1 MKKQVRQVIVTVSLL
16 IAILLLGGCGM
27 SYGFHYSTNHLD
39 RDDAQDFNI
48 EKVEVEPITQIDIHS
63 KVAEVELISSD
74 KFYVEINYLYWDK
87 EPEYSLENGVLF
99 FDDSESFPDSYS
111 INFNLHN
118 VIRVYLPQNSSLQKI
133 GIEDA
138 SGDVSVAGFIAE
150 ELDISVAYGDLT
162 MKEAAA
168 IDAEITL
175 ASGTSKITDFE
186 VGELDYTNS
195 YGDAHFT
202 DINTAASILPEG
214 SVHEQFNVTMSS
226 GNIKIKGLN
235 STNVELSNSYGG
247 VSCDKITAEEM
258 ELELS
263 SGNAVIDHSD
273 ILSSDITNSYGDVTL
288 TLVGAATDYS
298 LDLDTSYGKIKVDG
312 KSYEEHLNVDNNG
325 SRSIAANLSS
335 GDIKVDFE

>member
-1 MKKQVRQVIVTVSLL
+1 MKKQVRQIVVMASLL
-16 IAILLLGGCGM
+16 ITILLLGGCGL

-39 RDDAQDFNI
+39 RSDAIDFDI
-48 EKVEVEPITQIDIHS
+48 AKTEVEPITQIDIHS

-74 KFYVEINYLYWDK
+74 KFYVEIDYLYWEEKPD
-87 EPEYSLENGVLF
+87 YSLENGVLF

-118 VIRVYLPQNSSLQKI
+118 AIRIYLPQSSSLQKVS
-133 GIEDA
+133 IEDA
-138 SGDVSVAGFIAE
+138 SGDVSVEGFITE
-150 ELDISVAYGDLT
+150 ELDIAVAYGDFT
-162 MKEAAA
+162 MKDTAAV
-168 IDAEITL
+168 DAEITL
-175 ASGTSKITDFE
+175 ASGTSKITGFE
-186 VGELDYTNS
+186 VGKLDYTNS

-202 DINTAASILPEG
+202 DINTATSILPEG

-226 GNIKIKGLN
+226 GDIKINGLN

-247 VSCDKITAEEM
+247 VSCDKITAEDM

-288 TLVGAATDYS
+288 ALSGEATDYS
-298 LDLDTSYGKIKVDG
+298 LDLDTSYGKIRVDG
-312 KSYEEHLNVDNNG
+312 KSYEEHLNTDNNG
-325 SRSIAANLSS
+325 ARSITANLSS
-335 GDIKVDFE
+335 GDIEVDFE